1 MNPEWVITGIILFGG
16 MAAGG
21 VSLYLK
27 RRRESKINSFESG
40 TDLKSGQEKSNS

>member
-1 MNPEWVITGIILFGG
+1 MNAEWVITGVILLGG

-27 RRRESKINSFESG
+27 KRKEANLDSFEG
-40 TDLKSGQEKSNS
+40 NI